1 MNLFHPLQP
10 GALSAFPA
18 FPAFSAISTLVGLV
32 LVLGGSPSQAAIEA
46 NQASQAELETVT
58 GIGPNLS
65 ARILQARHD
74 QAFRDWEDLLKR
86 VSGLGSANAVKLSR
100 AGLTVGGAPF
110 SDPAKVETQV
120 QTSGARASARNPTAA
135 AR

>member
-1 MNLFHPLQP
+1 MTLFHPLQP
-10 GALSAFPA
+10 GALSALTA
-18 FPAFSAISTLVGLV
+18 LVGLV

-100 AGLTVGGAPF
+100 AGLTVGGAPY
-110 SDPAKVETQV
+110 AKAPLVTETRPE
-120 QTSGARASARNPTAA
+120 TGPGR
-135 AR
+135 

>member
-1 MNLFHPLQP
+1 MNLLHPLQP
-10 GALSAFPA
+10 GGFPALSAI
-18 FPAFSAISTLVGLV
+18 SALVGLV

-86 VSGLGSANAVKLSR
+86 VSGLGPANAVKLSR
-100 AGLTVGGAPF
+100 AGLQVAGTPYPKPS
-110 SDPAKVETQV
+110 SDAASDQ
-120 QTSGARASARNPTAA
+120 ASAGPPKPRDAVAP
-135 AR
+135 RR